1 MQNETRNTD
10 LYLSRYLSLE
20 FTKKQ
25 HYAITQQQFLLD
37 FTGRNCSI
45 GSSEALSID
54 KCTLSTHISAS
65 SREECTMT
73 VSPGASSVLLGH
85 RRIAVVVLS

>member
-1 MQNETRNTD
+1 M
-10 LYLSRYLSLE
+10 
-20 FTKKQ
+20 
-25 HYAITQQQFLLD
+25 
-37 FTGRNCSI
+37 
-45 GSSEALSID
+45 D

-85 RRIAVVVLS
+85 RRIAVVLNEQGGEEGGVERWVTGVLVHEASKLAISV